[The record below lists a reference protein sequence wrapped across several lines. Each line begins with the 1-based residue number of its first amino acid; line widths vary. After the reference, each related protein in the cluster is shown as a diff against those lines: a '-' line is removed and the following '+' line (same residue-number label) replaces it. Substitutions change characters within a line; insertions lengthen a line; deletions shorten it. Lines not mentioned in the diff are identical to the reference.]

1 MIARLA
7 LSAAAAVLL
16 SGCVSLTRTSAP
28 QAACSA
34 DELTDY
40 VGKVATARLGEE
52 IMQASGA
59 KSLQWLQP
67 GQAAT
72 MDFQPT
78 RLRVK
83 VDAENK
89 VLSASCG

>member
-1 MIARLA
+1 MTRRLVA
-7 LSAAAAVLL
+7 SAAAAILL
-16 SGCVSLTRTSAP
+16 AGCVSLTRTSAP
-28 QAACSA
+28 QQVCSA

-40 VGKVATARLGEE
+40 AGKAATARLGEE

-72 MDFQPT
+72 MDFLPT

-83 VDAENK
+83 LDADNK
-89 VLSASCG
+89 VVSASCG